1 MSLQSPQQSRIE
13 QLIAITRVVM
23 AVAALLAI
31 WLAPSQPARY
41 AWVAYASLT
50 CYLVYALALSLL
62 AWQEVVSLRRLRFTT
77 HILDLAFFSFLIY
90 SC

>member
-31 WLAPSQPARY
+31 WLDPSQPAKY
-41 AWVAYASLT
+41 ARVAYASLT
-50 CYLVYALALSLL
+50 CYLVYALALALL
-62 AWQEVVSLRRLRFTT
+62 AWQAVVSLRRLRFTT
-77 HILDLAFFSFLIY
+77 TAS
-90 SC
+90 